1 MREDRVISM
10 LSKFITE
17 GNKVELRTLERMKGD
32 NSERKSKVYNS
43 MIHNILSED
52 TLEITMPMEKTK
64 LILLPVDSEFDL
76 VFYGNGSLYQC
87 FARIIDRYKSQN
99 IYLLVV
105 ELTSNLRKYQ
115 RREYYRFSC
124 ALEMCAR
131 TLEEEEVQAIEKRAP
146 YELTPG
152 LPLKQSVIVDISGG
166 GLRFM
171 SSQRYESGSLIY
183 CSYHLLYKEEERKK
197 FEVIGKVLDSRELE
211 NRPGTFEHRV
221 QYYDIDANT
230 REEIIKY
237 IFDEERKHRRKEVYC
252 DKPENEENQ
261 ENQESQEIQEDAQL

>member
-1 MREDRVISM
+1 M
-10 LSKFITE
+10 LSKFIVE
-17 GNKVELRTLERMKGD
+17 GNKVELRPIGRMSGAR
-32 NSERKSKVYNS
+32 SEQVRVYQS

-52 TLEITMPMEKTK
+52 TMEITMPMEKTK

-76 VFYGNGSLYQC
+76 VFYGTGSLYQC
-87 FARIIDRYKSQN
+87 CARIIDRYKSN
-99 IYLLVV
+99 NVYLLVV

-124 ALEMCAR
+124 AMEMCAR
-131 TLEEEEVQAIEKRAP
+131 TLEEEEVQAIEQRAP

-171 SSQRYESGSLIY
+171 SSQRYETGSLIY
-183 CSYHLLYKEEERKK
+183 CSYHLYRETERKK
-197 FEVIGKVLDSRELE
+197 YEVIGKVLDSRELE
-211 NRPGTFEHRV
+211 NRPGSFEHRV
-221 QYYDIDANT
+221 QYYNIDPNT

-237 IFDEERKHRRKEVYC
+237 IFDEERKHRRRM
-252 DKPENEENQ
+252 NQ
-261 ENQESQEIQEDAQL
+261 MRRYEHE